1 MECPVEVQ
9 EITTKPEVPVVFDSV
24 VAMDNLGEPLITYAT
39 SEQGAPVNDSFP
51 ADGISRGIIATAKD
65 SFNNAAS
72 CNFTLT
78 VVRKGI
84 LALSTIG

>member
-1 MECPVEVQ
+1 MECPVEVR

-39 SEQGAPVNDSFP
+39 SDKGTPANDSFP
-51 ADGISRGIIATAKD
+51 ADGIPKGIIATAKD
-65 SFNNAAS
+65 SFDNAAS

-78 VVRKGI
+78 IVRKGI
-84 LALSTIG
+84 SALSIIG